1 MTSYALHADTGQGV
15 QLAGFEVASQATLW
29 VTALQPAG
37 DDASGVLRGDA
48 QKAKGQ
54 QAHVHQMCNNRA
66 HTEVAREREQCCT
79 AGNVLRGPTH
89 LVRVEVVAAQ
99 SSQVVHALQS
109 P

>member
-66 HTEVAREREQCCT
+66 HTTPRLQGKGSSAARLAMC
-79 AGNVLRGPTH
+79 
-89 LVRVEVVAAQ
+89 
-99 SSQVVHALQS
+99 
-109 P
+109 